1 VKRLLLLVA
10 FVLCSVGLFAQGG
23 TVTTLQ
29 VQNSG
34 STVFTRS
41 GFIRMN
47 FTSGCTASVVSGAL
61 NLACTG
67 SANNPGGTANQIQY
81 NVAGTS
87 FGGFAMSGDCTLVV
101 ATGVITCTKTSGTS
115 FSALATTT
123 PGTGVATFLAT
134 PSSANL
140 LSALTTKTGTGNNVF
155 DTAPTISSAIL
166 STAAQLSYITGSTQ
180 CLHVDTSGNITGT
193 GSDCGSGGGG
203 GISGLTTGQIPIAGS
218 ATTLTSSVAVPAGA
232 LVGTTASQTLTN
244 KTLTSPVLG
253 GTPDAS
259 GATQFKF
266 PVGAGFV
273 TTANGNM
280 GYDTTGLN
288 WHIWQNGADQINAVI
303 NGATTNND
311 CAKFVVSGSTV
322 SLQDAG
328 AGCGGGTFNVSGGA
342 GIYLPWGSTGPFQVA
357 STSQTGA
364 GVNTVSCMQFGIP
377 VAITF
382 TKMTVNIA
390 TGSAGQTANFGIYDA
405 SLNKLIDSGALST
418 ATGGGV
424 TGTVASTTLTPGTTY
439 YECAAFTD
447 TVGGVSGLSPVTPSS
462 NIANKNGTRE
472 FTCANALSAGA
483 LPATCGVTT
492 PAGQKKYI
500 LLLEP

>member
-47 FTSGCTASVVSGAL
+47 FTAGCTASVVSGSL

-67 SANNPGGTANQIQY
+67 SANNPGGIANQIQY
-81 NVAGTS
+81 NNAGTS
-87 FGGFAMSGDCTLVV
+87 FAGFTMSGDCTIVV
-101 ATGVITCTKTSGTS
+101 GTGVITCTKTSGTS

-134 PSSANL
+134 PTSANL
-140 LSALTTKTGTGNNVF
+140 FSALTTKTGSGGSVVFATG
-155 DTAPTISSAIL
+155 PTISSPIL

-180 CLHVDTSGNITGT
+180 CLHVDTLGNITGT
-193 GSDCGSGGGG
+193 GSDCGAGGGG
-203 GISGLTTGQIPIAGS
+203 GTTTNALTINNGNAGAVSGSTFNGSAAVTISTNTIGAPNLTTAN
-218 ATTLTSSVAVPAGA
+218 TY
-232 LVGTTASQTLTN
+232 
-244 KTLTSPVLG
+244 
-253 GTPDAS
+253 S
-259 GATQFKF
+259 GAGLQDFSSKTMKL
-266 PVGAGFV
+266 PVAAGFT

-280 GYDTTGLN
+280 GYDSTNNN
-288 WHIWQNGADQINAVI
+288 WHMWQNGADQINAVI

-328 AGCGGGTFNVSGGA
+328 AACGGS
-342 GIYLPWGSTGPFQVA
+342 VA
-357 STSQTGA
+357 SPSALWLPMATTGEPAIALSTVTGA
-364 GVNTVSCMQFGIP
+364 GVNTVSCAQFSVP
-377 VAITF
+377 TTMTATKFVAAVGAASGGQ
-382 TKMTVNIA
+382 TVNV
-390 TGSAGQTANFGIYDA
+390 GIYDS
-405 SLNKLIDSGALST
+405 SLNLIRDSGSLSCTT
-418 ATGGGV
+418 AGTAAV
-424 TGTVASTTLTPGTTY
+424 TSTVSSFSLNPGSTY
-439 YECAAFTD
+439 YQCVAFTD
-447 TVGGVSGLSPVTPSS
+447 ATCGLQGVAVSS
-462 NIANKNGTRE
+462 SFTNVANKNATRE

-483 LPATCGVTT
+483 LPSACGAQT
-492 PAGQKKYI
+492 PGQQKKY
-500 LLLEP
+500 LVLLEQ